1 MIDFSHARRLRQV
14 TLVLG
19 LALAA
24 LMTLWWHYSSA
35 SLSAAS
41 SAAPMDATPST
52 QTTSGNGEL
61 LSLAFYPEP
70 SGQEVTVYVTG
81 LNGEQG
87 VFYANLTEG
96 PGIPKHSWTSEIGES
111 ETAGTGIATLPGFVP
126 EESVSAA
133 LFITSTEAYESEL
146 VNFNRVFV
154 PRRGGQSY
162 PSPDGVV
169 EVEIFFANTF
179 STPTYLVIGP
189 TLNLPGPL
197 PDGYQ
202 FVLPGYNIQA
212 PVTLPT
218 PQLPF
223 GLRFDLRR
231 VEAVNPHRLVLLH
244 WQNRQWQPVDF
255 QQVFSRDD
263 LGAPALFFGD
273 RLFGIFTVAAEN
285 AWRDTF
291 DSDAGIAA
299 HGSAQGAARHNIT
312 VDRGRARLTNM
323 DRPGVLTS
331 TLISLPTDRLRWE
344 SLTFAQT
351 VEPASA
357 HAAATLQ
364 VDILS
369 ADGTPLVLDVKS
381 GDRLSL
387 PPADIRLRAT
397 LTATVAGKSPAL
409 SEWRIG
415 WTEAEHQLYLPITA
429 R

>member
-1 MIDFSHARRLRQV
+1 MIYFSHVRRLRQITFV
-14 TLVLG
+14 FG

-41 SAAPMDATPST
+41 SAAPIDATPPSP
-52 QTTSGNGEL
+52 TTSGNGEL
-61 LSLAFYPEP
+61 LSLAIYPDP
-70 SGQEVTVYVTG
+70 GGQEVTVYVTG

-111 ETAGTGIATLPGFVP
+111 ETAGTGIATLPGFAP

-133 LFITSTEAYESEL
+133 LFITSTENYQSDL
-146 VNFNRVFV
+146 VEFNRVFV
-154 PRRGGQSY
+154 PVRGGQSY
-162 PSPDGVV
+162 SSPDGDV
-169 EVEIFFANTF
+169 EVEIFFADTF
-179 STPTYLVIGP
+179 STTTYLVLGP

-197 PDGYQ
+197 PEGYQ

-212 PVTLPT
+212 PVTLPP
-218 PQLPF
+218 PQRSF

-273 RLFGIFTVAAEN
+273 GLFGIFTVAAEN

-299 HGSAQGAARHNIT
+299 HGTAPGAHHNIT
-312 VDRGRARLTNM
+312 VDRGHARLTDV

-344 SLTFAQT
+344 SLTFTQS

-357 HAAATLQ
+357 HGAATLQ
-364 VDILS
+364 VDIL
-369 ADGTPLVLDVKS
+369 AANGTPLALDVKS

-387 PPADIRLRAT
+387 PPVDIRLRAT
-397 LTATVAGKSPAL
+397 LTATVGGESPTL